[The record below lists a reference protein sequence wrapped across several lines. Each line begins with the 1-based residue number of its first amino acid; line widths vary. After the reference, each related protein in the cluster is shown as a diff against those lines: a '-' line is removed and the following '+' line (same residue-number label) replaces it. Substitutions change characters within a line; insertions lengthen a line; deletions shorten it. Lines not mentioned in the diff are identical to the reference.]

1 MQYIRTKPPEVNLKA
16 ELQEIGFSAV
26 LIGNKVYE
34 CWGYERKKKKVTDK
48 GIIVLKQIRTYKD
61 GQWEQVD
68 VAPMATTLPLA
79 VYHSL
84 TRYIECEAR

>member
-16 ELQEIGFSAV
+16 ELKEIGFSAV
-26 LIGNKVYE
+26 RIGNKVYE
-34 CWGYERKKKKVTDK
+34 CWGYDRKNKKVTDK
-48 GIIVLKQIRTYKD
+48 SIIVLKQIRAYSR
-61 GQWEQVD
+61 GRWEQVN
-68 VAPMATTLPLA
+68 VAPMATTLPLS